1 MKHSI
6 LILAALAA
14 LPIAAKDLKAELDM
28 SHNLW
33 WEAPEVPV
41 VKFTL
46 TDTLGNKNQSDITL
60 RVTTDR
66 DENTDLVCF
75 TNKTNILAGD
85 KQEVAYTIDVREP
98 GFYKCFIYDDGNLIK
113 QFNIGYEPTLVISL
127 PDAKPDFDQFW
138 ATALSELAEQ
148 PGNYTITEDPEKS
161 GKLRKAYKVTM
172 QSWGGETIKAY
183 LYMPIEPGTYPAQIY
198 YNGYGGKPWEMD
210 PDGRPGW
217 IELVTSVRGQMYSEP
232 DNTYGDW
239 IRYNLDKP
247 AEYYYKMAYMDAVR
261 ALDFVEQLDNVDKSN
276 IYAEGGSQGGALTL
290 AAAALGGGR
299 LRAIMPYIPFLSD
312 FPDYFKIVNWP
323 AYPVK
328 QEAERLGLTSEQVY
342 DNLTYFDIKNLAR
355 RITCPVMMGIGLQD
369 PTCPPHTNMAS
380 YALITSPKSLT
391 IYPLCGHTVDY
402 SDWNPRRDAFI
413 ARIMAGECK

>member
-1 MKHSI
+1 MKHTVFLSI
-6 LILAALAA
+6 SLVALSMG
-14 LPIAAKDLKAELDM
+14 AKDLKANLDL

-46 TDTLGNKNQSDITL
+46 TDTLGNLNESDLTF
-60 RVTTDR
+60 RVTSDR
-66 DENTDLVCF
+66 DESRDLVKF
-75 TNKTNILAGD
+75 TGKTHILAGD
-85 KQEVAYTIDVREP
+85 KQSVQYTINVAEP

-113 QFNIGYEPTLVISL
+113 KFNIGYEPTLVVSL

-138 ATALSELAEQ
+138 DTALSELAAV

-172 QSWGGETIKAY
+172 QSLGDETIKAY
-183 LYMPIEPGTYPAQIY
+183 LYMPVEPGQYPAQIY
-198 YNGYGGKPWEMD
+198 YNGYGGKPWDMD

-217 IELVTSVRGQMYSEP
+217 IELVTSVRGQFYSEP
-232 DNTYGDW
+232 DNKYGDW

-247 AEYYYKMAYMDAVR
+247 SEYYYKGAYMDAVR
-261 ALDFVEQLDNVDKSN
+261 AIDFVSQLDNVDTTN

-312 FPDYFKIVNWP
+312 FRDYFKIVNWP
-323 AYPVK
+323 ADPVK
-328 QEAERLGLTSEQVY
+328 EEAARIGLTDDQVY

-380 YALITSPKSLT
+380 YALIKAPKSLT
-391 IYPLCGHTVDY
+391 IYPTCGHTVDY
-402 SDWNPRRDAFI
+402 ADWNPRRDAFI
-413 ARIMAGECK
+413 ADIMNCTK